1 MEEPLQTSVSISFLE
16 FLCSSG
22 AHVFRLKLYYR
33 VDPMASKGRCPTW
46 IFIAAASQA
55 FAGSSE
61 IEDATIEIEDIIVI
75 VSSLIDQASPPHDA

>member
-1 MEEPLQTSVSISFLE
+1 M
-16 FLCSSG
+16 
-22 AHVFRLKLYYR
+22 YYQ
-33 VDPMASKGRCPTW
+33 VDPMASKGRCATW

-75 VSSLIDQASPPHDA
+75 VSSLIDQASPPLDA

>member
-1 MEEPLQTSVSISFLE
+1 M
-16 FLCSSG
+16 
-22 AHVFRLKLYYR
+22 YYQ

-61 IEDATIEIEDIIVI
+61 IEDATMEIEDIIVI
-75 VSSLIDQASPPHDA
+75 VSSLIDQASPPLDA